1 MRRLAALCALM
12 AGVVLLAP
20 AASAQTYGGGGG
32 GGGGGGTPPPEA
44 PPAGCPVEDPPP
56 ADPPPCHPRT
66 SATVSD
72 RVVAPGESVV
82 VSTPPAFAPGSP
94 VTINLVR
101 ARGGSTPALSE
112 QSTANGT
119 GAVSDSITIPDVP
132 NGVYFVYVV
141 GVDADGN
148 RVVALTPIVI
158 RSGQAQAAA
167 VEGDSFQAAAA
178 AEVPAAVAEVMPDL
192 SPEAEA
198 AVVDAVA
205 SGSSGLVLSPD
216 GTLNVRSPEGSLQAA
231 SALPNTGN
239 DISGPV
245 TAGAA
250 LLLAGT
256 GLVLMYRRK
265 EARQ

>member
-1 MRRLAALCALM
+1 MKRLVALCALI
-12 AGVVLLAP
+12 AGAVLFAP
-20 AASAQTYGGGGG
+20 AVSAQTYGGGGG
-32 GGGGGGTPPPEA
+32 TTTTTAPPPGES
-44 PPAGCPVEDPPP
+44 GCTDTTDDP
-56 ADPPPCHPRT
+56 CQPRT
-66 SATVSD
+66 SAEVSD
-72 RVVAPGESVV
+72 DVVAPGEPVT
-82 VSTPPAFAPGSP
+82 VSTPPAFAPGSS

-101 ARGGSTPALSE
+101 ADDGASPVLSD
-112 QSTANGT
+112 SATASST
-119 GAVSDSITIPDVP
+119 GAVSDSITVP
-132 NGVYFVYVV
+132 NVPDGVYFVYVV
-141 GVDADGN
+141 GTDADGN

-158 RSGQAQAAA
+158 RGGQAQAAA
-167 VEGDSFQAAAA
+167 VEGDTFQAAAA

-192 SPEAEA
+192 SQQAEA

-239 DISGPV
+239 DVSGLV

-250 LLLAGT
+250 LILAGT
-256 GLVLMYRRK
+256 GLVLMHRRK